1 MPRTDHNQ
9 TWDRDGNLI
18 HEEIVEVPDAAM
30 TPDERIAELESKLA
44 AIADA
49 ATFAQAQA
57 ALRAR
62 AGQ

>member
-18 HEEIVEVPDAAM
+18 HEEIVEVPDAAL

-49 ATFAQAQA
+49 ASFAQAQA

>member
-18 HEEIVEVPDAAM
+18 HEEIVEVPDAAL
-30 TPDERIAELESKLA
+30 TPDERIAELEAKIA

>member
-49 ATFAQAQA
+49 ASFAQAQA

>member
-18 HEEIVEVPDAAM
+18 HEEIVEVPDAAL

>member
-9 TWDRDGNLI
+9 VWDSHGNLI
-18 HEEIVEVPDAAM
+18 SEEIVEVPDEAM
-30 TPDERIAELESKLA
+30 SADERIVELEAKLA
-44 AIADA
+44 TIADA
-49 ATFAQAQA
+49 ASFAQAQA